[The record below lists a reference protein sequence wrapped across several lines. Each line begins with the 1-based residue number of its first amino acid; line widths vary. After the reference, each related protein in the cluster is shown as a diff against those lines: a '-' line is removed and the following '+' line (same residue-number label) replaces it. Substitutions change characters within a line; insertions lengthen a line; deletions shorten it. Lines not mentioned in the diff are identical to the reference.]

1 MPKNVI
7 VGPYSNC
14 MFSFLKKKK
23 KKKKLLDSFL
33 NGYTI
38 YIPSSNEQV
47 IQFLVILTSICCYHY
62 FLF

>member
-14 MFSFLKKKK
+14 MFSFLKKK